1 MDSGAHIR
9 LVLWKAYKAVE
20 AVDRRIMAGSGLGL
34 SDFAV
39 LEVLRRKGPQPV
51 NAIGRDVLLTSGS
64 ITSAV
69 GRLERRR
76 LVTRRRDTDDARI
89 YWIDLTAAGRRLIE
103 EASARHAARL
113 EAVAQA
119 LDPGERADLVR
130 LLQKLGRQAERWPRE
145 TSTG

>member
-1 MDSGAHIR
+1 MDPGAHIR
-9 LVLWKAYKAVE
+9 MVLWKAYKAVE
-20 AVDRRIMAGSGLGL
+20 AVDRRVIAESGLGL

-89 YWIDLTAAGRRLIE
+89 FWIDLTAAGRRLIE

-119 LDPGERADLVR
+119 LDPKERADLVR
-130 LLQKLGRQAERWPRE
+130 LLQKLGRQAEHWPQE

>member
-1 MDSGAHIR
+1 MDPGAHIR
-9 LVLWKAYKAVE
+9 MVLWKAYKAVE
-20 AVDRRIMAGSGLGL
+20 AVDRRVIAESGLGL

-89 YWIDLTAAGRRLIE
+89 FWIDLTAAGRRLIE

-119 LDPGERADLVR
+119 LDPKERADLVR
-130 LLQKLGRQAERWPRE
+130 LLQKLGRQAERWPQE

>member
-9 LVLWKAYKAVE
+9 MVLWKAYKAVE
-20 AVDRRIMAGSGLGL
+20 AVDRRVIAESGLGL

-39 LEVLRRKGPQPV
+39 LDVLRRKGPQSV

-89 YWIDLTAAGRRLIE
+89 FWIDLTAAGRRLIE
-103 EASARHAARL
+103 EASARHATRL

-119 LDPGERADLVR
+119 LDPKERADLVR
-130 LLQKLGRQAERWPRE
+130 LLKKLGRQAERWPQE